1 MPVHRNRSCPHSPK
15 FPATHTYRSEATNKD
30 IAKAIDMA
38 GYLRANIHQFPAL
51 SRFHHQIELEMAIC
65 QRFFH
70 ELEEMA
76 WQGEVL
82 GVLSP
87 LIPYGP

>member
-1 MPVHRNRSCPHSPK
+1 
-15 FPATHTYRSEATNKD
+15 
-30 IAKAIDMA
+30 MA